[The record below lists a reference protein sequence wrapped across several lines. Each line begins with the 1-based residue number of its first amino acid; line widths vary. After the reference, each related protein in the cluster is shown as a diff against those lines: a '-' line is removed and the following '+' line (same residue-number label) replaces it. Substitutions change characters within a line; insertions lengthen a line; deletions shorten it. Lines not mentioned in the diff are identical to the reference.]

1 LVSGHPQTVNGVVL
15 QDSNTAEMIFG
26 IRELIAFISRSFT
39 LEPGDLILTG
49 IPHGV
54 GVFRNPQVFLKDG
67 DQVVVEVENIGR
79 LENKMIAA

>member
-1 LVSGHPQTVNGVVL
+1 MVL

-49 IPHGV
+49 TPHGV